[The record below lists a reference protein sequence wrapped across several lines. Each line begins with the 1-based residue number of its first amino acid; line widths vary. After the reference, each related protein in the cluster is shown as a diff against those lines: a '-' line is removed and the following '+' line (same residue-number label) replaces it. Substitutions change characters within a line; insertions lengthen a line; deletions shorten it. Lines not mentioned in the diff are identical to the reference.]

1 MVTHKFAI
9 GDRVLALPDASN
21 GNARSGVYTIVKVL
35 PVAGRG
41 VQYRAK
47 SALDSHERVL
57 DETLLRPAN
66 G

>member
-35 PVAGRG
+35 PIAGRG
-41 VQYRAK
+41 VQISRK
-47 SALDSHERVL
+47 K
-57 DETLLRPAN
+57 RPRLS
-66 G
+66 